1 MNAEPLSR
9 EIYNRCKADGVK
21 KITLA
26 FSGGNDEGYLDVSC
40 EPSNGMEDEIEEW
53 AWTVYDYSGA
63 GDGSDYGD
71 NIVYDLERN
80 STTSQEWSHVPQ
92 YGKEDRE
99 SLEISDE

>member
-53 AWTVYDYSGA
+53 AWDVYSYSGA
-63 GDGSDYGD
+63 GDGSNYGD
-71 NIVYDLERN
+71 NVIYDLEN
-80 STTSQEWSHVPQ
+80 NQTSTNEWYEARQDGEYTP
-92 YGKEDRE
+92 D